1 MELVEIKQTWP
12 KDFFRIDLYIG
23 NICNYKCWY
32 CFPGS
37 NEGTYKWPDF
47 DLYVKHVSYI
57 LDYYLEHTNKKKF
70 QIHLMGG
77 EVTHWS
83 KFGEFI
89 EHFNSKYNCVFS
101 LATNA
106 SKKLDWWKKF
116 GHYLDRVSIS
126 HHEEFSN
133 KVHNREVAD
142 YLYTQNILVNVQ
154 VMMDPKLW
162 NNCIESAE
170 YYKGSR
176 YRWGIRYI
184 EVIQNK
190 LEYTEDQRKLLN
202 SLMAQDP
209 NIFWYLRSSKIKSIN
224 TYAIDKN
231 GKKYKMNDQ
240 QLALERLNTFTG
252 WECSLGVE
260 WLNVKFDGSI
270 SGICG
275 NKLYATNEL
284 FNIFDPNFMEK
295 FQPQITKSICE
306 QSACWCT
313 FETNMPKKKVIP
325 IYAN

>member
-1 MELVEIKQTWP
+1 
-12 KDFFRIDLYIG
+12 
-23 NICNYKCWY
+23 
-32 CFPGS
+32 
-37 NEGTYKWPDF
+37 
-47 DLYVKHVSYI
+47 
-57 LDYYLEHTNKKKF
+57 
-70 QIHLMGG
+70 MGG

-89 EHFNSKYNCVFS
+89 EHFKSKYNCVFS

-295 FQPQITKSICE
+295 FQPQITKSICQ